1 MLKTTRKR
9 FELIFDVLRDR
20 ELIAHLE
27 KQPNKA
33 EYIRGLIKK
42 DIKKKSTLN

>member
-33 EYIRGLIKK
+33 EYVRNLIREDLKK
-42 DIKKKSTLN
+42 RARS